1 MADTSQDRK
10 EGSWAGAPPPSSL
23 TPGGAPGGRR
33 AWIALLLAALALGG
47 VYLGWRQLS
56 QVPAP
61 PPPRPVAPA
70 PAVAEPVGPAP
81 AAAPSEPS
89 AGQRALLEAASAS
102 PAFRRWLEQGDPL
115 NRWALVTANLAEG
128 VVPRK
133 ALAFLAPT
141 RPFEVAEAGGEAR
154 LSEAGYRRF
163 DAVAGAIDSVDTA
176 ALAAAYRALHLP
188 LEAAY
193 RALGDPQ
200 GSLDAAAARA
210 LDRLAGSPV
219 LDRPPA
225 LVPAAT
231 GTLWVFQDPRLEAL
245 GGVEKQLLRFGPR
258 NGALVKAKA
267 AAIRSALDLKR

>member
-176 ALAAAYRALHLP
+176 ALAAAYRAL
-188 LEAAY
+188 
-193 RALGDPQ
+193 GDPQ